1 MTFLLQVELQEKL
14 PVLWVRKVFKQN
26 FNKMAQFLRYFL
38 KALLDC
44 KVMVSSGESNPDKI
58 KKLGS
63 KVLGV
68 GWNPTSDK
76 LNFNFGVS
84 LVSKEAKTII
94 SVTKENFLTFD
105 RTLLTSRNL
114 LRIVKSQYDPLGLAA
129 PVTVRLRIA
138 FRNVFRSIPNL
149 EWDTPL

>member
-1 MTFLLQVELQEKL
+1 
-14 PVLWVRKVFKQN
+14 
-26 FNKMAQFLRYFL
+26 
-38 KALLDC
+38 
-44 KVMVSSGESNPDKI
+44 MVSSGESNPDKI

-114 LRIVKSQYDPLGLAA
+114 LRIVNSQYDPLGLAA